1 MGEKI
6 TEEQVENLLAILGT
20 DASNDAKVHQI
31 NNVKSG
37 IKQNNVPEACVLPLF
52 EATRFSMTS
61 QHAAIVNAG
70 FSTLNHL
77 LTRLS
82 RQEPKYI
89 SREAGR
95 TLPLVIEKMGDQKE
109 KYRQLAAQCLT
120 TFWRT
125 VPIDVERIV
134 KSAGLVGKNARMKE
148 TSMSWIVQMHQ
159 DHGMPFKSFVSTLM
173 DLLEDAD
180 GMVRDTARNS
190 VIALFQDA
198 PNAAKSDLKKQLKN
212 FNVRPTIVAAITSHL
227 APGGPPEK
235 VEPDIEEAPARPQ
248 LANSAS
254 SMLSSLRP
262 ATPVIE
268 VKVEKVDPA
277 YVNTLRELED
287 NFRDMYPF
295 FEGKESEANW
305 LKREQICTKLRRL
318 NAGNAPSDF
327 HEAFIAGIKGLLDG
341 ILKAVNSLR
350 TSLSKEGCSLV
361 QELARTAGPGL
372 DPMVELLLQNLV
384 KLCGGTKK
392 ISSQNGNV
400 TVDIIIS
407 KVSYNLRILQH
418 IYLACQDKN
427 VQPRTYASAWLKTLL
442 KKELHHKN
450 HIEHTGGLDLI
461 EKCIRKGLA
470 DANPGVREHMR
481 STYWAF
487 AQIWPAKAEA
497 ISSIMDTLDATQQKL
512 LRNAPDNPH
521 SPPKKAEP
529 VAARPGMGFS
539 KSTTG
544 PPKPSLK
551 ETIMLAQKTKA
562 AMANK
567 NLQARPGSAMSSFS
581 PMRTVSS
588 SSNASTSSD
597 APVRGP
603 RPESTTTVSHGGLS
617 VAPMR
622 RAKIRPTP
630 KPELIARPATA
641 GPYSVRRPAHAPTN
655 SDTGTSPTTTRKA
668 IAPSASNHSP
678 QRRPTRP
685 NTSHSTHSTHS
696 TLSGHAPQPSH
707 ASPAKTTTSK
717 LAASPR
723 SSPPK
728 PRLAT
733 SKTMGSSPS
742 RDEDF
747 TMVVPTLT
755 GLAEPQASKP
765 PKIDSSDDEDL
776 VTPSK
781 PLQVYED
788 PFSST
793 DDQTTPRPTITAPVL
808 EEVAVNEDA
817 INLVRTE
824 INGVESIK
832 APPMSPERFK
842 QSSRL
847 LDSGIAKIKAKSLDV
862 HGFRKLQGMIRDNK
876 AAWSEDKFDVLLL
889 GLFEYLEA
897 PLASLSPE
905 KVQDVKAQ
913 ILATIKL
920 MYKKERDGFRPHV
933 VKGLESILV
942 TRSCY
947 DSRAHIVS
955 GLELLADELVTLSE
969 PKQTTAII
977 TTTLQNEQMTL
988 EGCRTLSMGLHV
1000 LKEIIEAKKD
1010 FAPTDGEVNEMCKLA
1025 ARCLESSESGVRLD
1039 AVQLCV
1045 SVNARIGEN
1054 RFWAALGGIKD
1065 DPKSLIT
1072 YYIVKRQ
1079 REIAASS

>member
-6 TEEQVENLLAILGT
+6 TEEQVENLLAILRT

-52 EATRFSMTS
+52 EATRSSMIS

-120 TFWRT
+120 TFWKA
-125 VPIDVERIV
+125 VPMDVERVV
-134 KSAGLVGKNARMKE
+134 KSSGLVGKNARMKE
-148 TSMSWIVQMHQ
+148 ASMSWIVQMHQ

-190 VIALFQDA
+190 VIVLFQDA

-235 VEPDIEEAPARPQ
+235 VEPEIEEAPVRPHF
-248 LANSAS
+248 ANSVS
-254 SMLSSLRP
+254 SMSSVRP
-262 ATPVIE
+262 ATPVTE
-268 VKVEKVDPA
+268 VKVEKVDPS

-287 NFRDMYPF
+287 TFRDMYPV

-305 LKREQICTKLRRL
+305 LKREQNCTKLRRL
-318 NAGNAPSDF
+318 NAGNATSDF
-327 HEAFIAGIKGLLDG
+327 HEAFLAGIKGLLDG

-350 TSLSKEGCSLV
+350 TSLSKEGCSLI
-361 QELARTAGPGL
+361 QELARTVGPGL
-372 DPMVELLLQNLV
+372 DPMVEILLQNLV

-418 IYLACQDKN
+418 IWLACQDKN

-442 KKELHHKN
+442 KKESHHKN

-461 EKCIRKGLA
+461 EKCIKKGLA
-470 DANPGVREHMR
+470 DANPSVRENMR

-497 ISSIMDTLDATQQKL
+497 IMDTLDATQQKL

-521 SPPKKAEP
+521 SPKKAEP
-529 VAARPGMGFS
+529 VAARPGLGFS
-539 KSTTG
+539 KSTAG

-551 ETIMLAQKTKA
+551 ETIMLAQKNKA

-581 PMRTVSS
+581 PVRTVSS

-603 RPESTTTVSHGGLS
+603 RPESTTVSHGGLS

-622 RAKIRPTP
+622 RAKIRPAP
-630 KPELIARPATA
+630 KPELIVRPATA

-655 SDTGTSPTTTRKA
+655 SDTGTSPTATRKTR
-668 IAPSASNHSP
+668 APSASNPSP
-678 QRRPTRP
+678 QKRPTRP
-685 NTSHSTHSTHS
+685 NTSHSTHSTI
-696 TLSGHAPQPSH
+696 SGHAPQSSH
-707 ASPAKTTTSK
+707 ASPIKTTVSK
-717 LAASPR
+717 VAASPR

-742 RDEDF
+742 KDEDF

-765 PKIDSSDDEDL
+765 PKLDSSDDEDL

-817 INLVRTE
+817 MNLVRAE
-824 INGVESIK
+824 INGAESIK

-876 AAWSEDKFDVLLL
+876 AAWSEDKFDILLL

-969 PKQTTAII
+969 PKQTTAMI

-1010 FAPTDGEVNEMCKLA
+1010 FAPNDGEVNEMCKLA

-1054 RFWAALGGIKD
+1054 RFWAALGGVKD

-1079 REIAASS
+1079 REVAAST